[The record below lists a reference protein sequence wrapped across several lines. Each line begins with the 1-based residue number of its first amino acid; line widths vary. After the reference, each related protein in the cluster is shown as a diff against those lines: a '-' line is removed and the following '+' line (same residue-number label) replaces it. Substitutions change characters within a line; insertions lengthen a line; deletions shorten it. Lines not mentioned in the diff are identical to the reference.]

1 MKFNHME
8 IKEVMP
14 YDYPFLL
21 IDEIVEMRNNN
32 LVAKKN
38 LSNDQL
44 FFQGHFKDF
53 PIMPGVL
60 ILEAIGQ
67 TGSFYIRKKKN
78 SKNIDVLAY
87 KIENA
92 EFLKP
97 AFPGDTLR
105 IEVDINEVKVN
116 VFLAYGKVL
125 REKELLCKGQFY
137 LYVANKKEFRKK
149 CLLKE

>member
-78 SKNIDVLAY
+78 SKDIDVLAY
-87 KIENA
+87 KIEKA

-97 AFPGDTLR
+97 ALPGDTLL
-105 IEVDINEVKVN
+105 IEVDINELKPN
-116 VFLAYGKVL
+116 VWLAYGKVFKDKDL
-125 REKELLCKGQFY
+125 ICKGQFY
-137 LYVANKKEFRKK
+137 LYVAKKKEFRKK